1 MKGLV
6 LDLRQNPGGLL
17 DQAISISSMFVPKGK
32 IIVKEED
39 RKGKIKEIPSENS
52 GNPNLPLVVLID
64 KGSASASEILV
75 SGCKRI
81 SWCST
86 CR

>member
-32 IIVKEED
+32 IIVKEQD
-39 RKGKIKEIPSENS
+39 RNGKIKEYSFTE
-52 GNPNLPLVVLID
+52 
-64 KGSASASEILV
+64 
-75 SGCKRI
+75 
-81 SWCST
+81 
-86 CR
+86 